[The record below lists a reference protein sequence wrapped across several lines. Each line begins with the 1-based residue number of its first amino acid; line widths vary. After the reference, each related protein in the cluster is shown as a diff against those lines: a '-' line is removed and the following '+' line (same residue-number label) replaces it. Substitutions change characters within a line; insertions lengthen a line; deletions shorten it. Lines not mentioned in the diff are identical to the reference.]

1 MGFWRA
7 LGALSAGSANATDI
21 YTSSEHTNS
30 DYGADQTV
38 YLIVDS
44 FDSRGSSRRE
54 IEIERADLE
63 TIVVDLISGQFNDPI
78 RIVAFYTLEQWAYD
92 ISEEVADEI
101 LDRCDIEGIAALA
114 RPFQ

>member
-21 YTSSEHTNS
+21 YASSEHTNS

-54 IEIERADLE
+54 IEIEWADLE